1 MCLRLPEANVVVD
14 VVDIDENRRRAR
26 NEAGGATRN
35 PHGGQIGCELRN
47 EIANT
52 GFVRMSFQIKERGN
66 LCARLD
72 VSWTRA
78 ERRCGEGP
86 RMDP

>member
-14 VVDIDENRRRAR
+14 VVDIGENRRCAR
-26 NEAGGATRN
+26 NEAGGAARN
-35 PHGGQIGCELRN
+35 PHSGKVGRELGN
-47 EIANT
+47 EVADT
-52 GFVRMSFQIKERGN
+52 GFVREGGN